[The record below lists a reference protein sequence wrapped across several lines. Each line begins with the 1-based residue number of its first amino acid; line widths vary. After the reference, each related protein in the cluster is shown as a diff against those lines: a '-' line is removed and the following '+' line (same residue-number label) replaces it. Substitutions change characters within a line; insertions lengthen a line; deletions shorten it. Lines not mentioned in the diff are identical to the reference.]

1 MAKKWIP
8 IIAVIVAIV
17 AIIVIA
23 VIGSNPSSRNK
34 TVYVTNINVT
44 TPHTGI
50 YNDESRGDV
59 KYFMLNDD
67 NTTLVDGKSTFDIDY
82 EVVPTNATYKEV
94 TFTSSDTDVATVDE
108 DGVVTFLSNNAV
120 FITLT
125 SQDEREIST
134 TVQLVWEPATS
145 SEFSITL
152 GDNDEVTY
160 QSLDDTQLFSVE
172 GDTLYLYEGM
182 SYVMNSDAVIETTEN
197 AYSTFENGV
206 LTTTAKGSF
215 TFTLTFDGKEP
226 ITQNVEVVEYINT
239 FARGTSYTSYQST
252 KDNIGQ
258 TNYLNKDVE
267 NYQVGV
273 DSPYHFDIVIQNDEL
288 ETVSLADAN
297 LEYTVYDIT
306 DGETLIE
313 DNTQVFTVNADG
325 SLSFV
330 KTNVG
335 KTYRVVV
342 EPKYNFLNRNAL
354 TFEFELTNGVNA
366 FTHYDLK
373 EYFADLDVN
382 NIVIH
387 SNISVVV
394 ESNQLDPSGRLINYD
409 DVGEAPEGHDGGDI
423 YTRKYTSS
431 DIGNGNLDI
440 NLIGNYFTIDATNMP
455 YLSVTDGYTFDIL
468 EWTDASG
475 YPCASIQTAIFK
487 VQDASG
493 DAYNT
498 GIEKEEDEIVNFNV
512 KNLRLTGNTSTGIIY
527 ETDEGGEPIIEDDEA
542 QVIANQGSSSA
553 GFMGRGAVVVS
564 TDNVVIT
571 NTNIGIYVTGS
582 FGGID
587 TNNTYIFDSWAN
599 GVFGWRTTSMSL
611 ENTTI
616 RQAGGAAICVTDA
629 TITDQYAPE
638 WMDVTFNF
646 GPNVVVDNYVS
657 GAEGYF
663 IVNNLSTVVPTL
675 KGQLDSSLQSLLG
688 KTVLK
693 DVVTDEGTESTFNFV
708 IQFGKEQNNYAY
720 KDKNIGNIGSEDGW
734 ETYIGGMWLVKEGN
748 YLLNKNNPSEKWEI
762 TGTTTTITKT
772 TDSQFI
778 MNIYNDSTE
787 EYERI
792 ERRSGYYTSLP
803 TGASVNG
810 AYVTGISEI
819 TNTDDAYLIAGIAG
833 GYMQDSRFLADITG
847 QDVVVEEN
855 EVSALA
861 LLNGEKTLIDS
872 LQQFKEALIESYPN
886 LASMIESINT
896 DLTATKQVIYN
907 KIAALGGDNIQA
919 GLDVFSGMVLD
930 DPELEELKD
939 LPKLVYLCD
948 VTLLNNI
955 KTNIETFNTVLE
967 LLNQFGDA
975 IPTFT
980 SGQVTSEQI
989 EQLKAGITGVVNGYA
1004 QVLAGAKL
1012 QPSLALIPTAL
1023 TLSNNQLGFTD
1034 GTENVNLIEAKINN
1048 DLLGDFSGIYICA
1061 GIYDVAA

>member
-1 MAKKWIP
+1 M
-8 IIAVIVAIV
+8 
-17 AIIVIA
+17 
-23 VIGSNPSSRNK
+23 
-34 TVYVTNINVT
+34 
-44 TPHTGI
+44 
-50 YNDESRGDV
+50 
-59 KYFMLNDD
+59 
-67 NTTLVDGKSTFDIDY
+67 
-82 EVVPTNATYKEV
+82 
-94 TFTSSDTDVATVDE
+94 
-108 DGVVTFLSNNAV
+108 
-120 FITLT
+120 
-125 SQDEREIST
+125 
-134 TVQLVWEPATS
+134 
-145 SEFSITL
+145 
-152 GDNDEVTY
+152 
-160 QSLDDTQLFSVE
+160 
-172 GDTLYLYEGM
+172 
-182 SYVMNSDAVIETTEN
+182 
-197 AYSTFENGV
+197 
-206 LTTTAKGSF
+206 
-215 TFTLTFDGKEP
+215 
-226 ITQNVEVVEYINT
+226 EYINT

-306 DGETLIE
+306 DGETLIK

-387 SNISVVV
+387 SNISVIV
-394 ESNQLDPSGRLINYD
+394 ESNQLDPSGRLVNFANVSD
-409 DVGEAPEGHDGGDI
+409 NNGVTGDI
-423 YTRKYTSS
+423 YTRRYTSS

-455 YLSVTDGYTFDIL
+455 YLSVTDGYTFGIL
-468 EWTDASG
+468 EWTESSG

-487 VQDASG
+487 VQDHTS
-493 DAYNT
+493 DAYDT
-498 GIEKEEDEIVNFNV
+498 GVEKEEDEIVNFNV

-734 ETYIGGMWLVKEGN
+734 ETYIKGLWLVKEGN

-762 TGTTTTITKT
+762 TRTTVTINKT

-778 MNIYNDSTE
+778 MNIYNDSTG

-792 ERRSGYYTSLP
+792 ERKNGYYDNIPS
-803 TGASVNG
+803 GASFNG
-810 AYVTGISEI
+810 AFVTGISEI

-833 GYMQDSRFLADITG
+833 GYMQDEKFAADITNTG
-847 QDVVVEEN
+847 TASGDV
-855 EVSALA
+855 AT
-861 LLNGEKTLIDS
+861 LLNGEVTLIES

-955 KTNIETFNTVLE
+955 ETNIETFNTVLE
-967 LLNQFGDA
+967 LLNSLDQFGSFVDLSA
-975 IPTFT
+975 YT
-980 SGQVTSEQI
+980 EQI
-989 EQLKAGITGVVNGYA
+989 EQLKTGITVVVNGYA
-1004 QVLAGAKL
+1004 QVLAGAKS
-1012 QPSLALIPTAL
+1012 PTSGLAQIPTVL

>member
-306 DGETLIE
+306 DGETLIK

-387 SNISVVV
+387 SNISVIV
-394 ESNQLDPSGRLINYD
+394 ESNQLDPSGRLVNFANVSD
-409 DVGEAPEGHDGGDI
+409 NNGVTGDI
-423 YTRKYTSS
+423 YTRRYTSS

-455 YLSVTDGYTFDIL
+455 YLSVTDGYTFGIL
-468 EWTDASG
+468 EWTNSSG

-720 KDKNIGNIGSEDGW
+720 ENKNIGNIGSEDGW
-734 ETYIGGMWLVKEGN
+734 ETYIGGMWLVREGN

-778 MNIYNDSTE
+778 MNIYNDNTE

-819 TNTDDAYLIAGIAG
+819 TNADDAYLMAGVAA
-833 GYMQDSRFLADITG
+833 GYMQDENFVADITG
-847 QDVVVEEN
+847 TGTATGQV
-855 EVSALA
+855 AT
-861 LLNGEKTLIDS
+861 LLNGEVT
-872 LQQFKEALIESYPN
+872 LIESLTPFMPLLDQFSSMLPE
-886 LASMIESINT
+886 LANINT

-919 GLDVFSGMVLD
+919 GLQAFSTALSD
-930 DPELEELKD
+930 DMQKI
-939 LPKLVYLCD
+939 VYLCD
-948 VTLLNNI
+948 ATLLNNI

>member
-23 VIGSNPSSRNK
+23 VIGSNPNSRNK

-44 TPHTGI
+44 TPHTDI
-50 YNDESRGDV
+50 YNIESIGEV
-59 KYFMLNDD
+59 KRFMLNDD

-82 EVVPTNATYKEV
+82 EVVPTNATHKEV

-160 QSLDDTQLFSVE
+160 QNIGSTQLFSVE
-172 GDTLYLYEGM
+172 DDTLYLYKGV
-182 SYVMNSDAVIETTEN
+182 SYEIGGDANVEITDSEAASLE
-197 AYSTFENGV
+197 SGILMTFEI
-206 LTTTAKGSF
+206 GSF
-215 TFTLTFDGKEP
+215 DMNLIFDGKEP

-288 ETVSLADAN
+288 ETVNLADAN

-387 SNISVVV
+387 SNISVIV
-394 ESNQLDPSGRLINYD
+394 ESNQLDPDGRLVNFANVSD
-409 DVGEAPEGHDGGDI
+409 NNGVTGDI
-423 YTRKYTSS
+423 YTRRYTSS

-455 YLSVTDGYTFDIL
+455 YLSVTNGYTFGIL
-468 EWTDASG
+468 EWTESSG

-564 TDNVVIT
+564 ADNVVIT

-646 GPNVVVDNYVS
+646 GPNIIVDNYVT

-720 KDKNIGNIGSEDGW
+720 ENKNIGNIGSEDGW
-734 ETYIGGMWLVKEGN
+734 ETYIGGMWLVREGN

-778 MNIYNDSTE
+778 MNIYNDNTE

-819 TNTDDAYLIAGIAG
+819 TNADDAYLMAGVAA
-833 GYMQDSRFLADITG
+833 GYMQDENFVADITG
-847 QDVVVEEN
+847 TGTATGQV
-855 EVSALA
+855 AT
-861 LLNGEKTLIDS
+861 LLNGEVT
-872 LQQFKEALIESYPN
+872 LIESLTPFMPLLDQFSSMLPE
-886 LASMIESINT
+886 LANINT

-919 GLDVFSGMVLD
+919 GLQAFSTALSD
-930 DPELEELKD
+930 DMQKI
-939 LPKLVYLCD
+939 VYLCD
-948 VTLLNNI
+948 ATLLNNI

-1048 DLLGDFSGIYICA
+1048 DMLGDFSGIYICA

>member
-23 VIGSNPSSRNK
+23 VIGSNPNSRNK

-44 TPHTGI
+44 TPHTDI
-50 YNDESRGDV
+50 YNIESIGEV
-59 KYFMLNDD
+59 KRFMLNDD

-82 EVVPTNATYKEV
+82 EVVPTNATHKEV

-160 QSLDDTQLFSVE
+160 QNIGSTQLFSVE
-172 GDTLYLYEGM
+172 DDTLYLYKGV
-182 SYVMNSDAVIETTEN
+182 SYEIGGDANVEITDSEAASLE
-197 AYSTFENGV
+197 SGILMTFEI
-206 LTTTAKGSF
+206 GSF
-215 TFTLTFDGKEP
+215 DMNLIFDGKEP

-288 ETVSLADAN
+288 ETVNLADAN

-387 SNISVVV
+387 SNISVIV
-394 ESNQLDPSGRLINYD
+394 ESNQLDPSGRLVNFANVSD
-409 DVGEAPEGHDGGDI
+409 NNGVTGDI
-423 YTRKYTSS
+423 YTRRYTSS

-455 YLSVTDGYTFDIL
+455 YLSVTDGYTFGIL
-468 EWTDASG
+468 EWTESSG

-498 GIEKEEDEIVNFNV
+498 GVEKEEDEIVNFNV

-734 ETYIGGMWLVKEGN
+734 ETYIGGMWLVREGN

-778 MNIYNDSTE
+778 MNIYNDNTE

-819 TNTDDAYLIAGIAG
+819 TNADDAYLMAGVAG
-833 GYMQDSRFLADITG
+833 GYMQDDNFAADITG
-847 QDVVVEEN
+847 LGTASGQV
-855 EVSALA
+855 AT
-861 LLNGEKTLIDS
+861 LLNGEVT
-872 LQQFKEALIESYPN
+872 LIESLTPFMPLLDQFSSMLPE
-886 LASMIESINT
+886 LANINT

-907 KIAALGGDNIQA
+907 KIAALGDGDIQA
-919 GLDVFSGMVLD
+919 GLQAFSTALSD
-930 DPELEELKD
+930 DMQKI
-939 LPKLVYLCD
+939 VYLCD
-948 VTLLNNI
+948 ATLLNNI

>member
-1 MAKKWIP
+1 M
-8 IIAVIVAIV
+8 
-17 AIIVIA
+17 
-23 VIGSNPSSRNK
+23 
-34 TVYVTNINVT
+34 T
-44 TPHTGI
+44 
-50 YNDESRGDV
+50 
-59 KYFMLNDD
+59 
-67 NTTLVDGKSTFDIDY
+67 
-82 EVVPTNATYKEV
+82 
-94 TFTSSDTDVATVDE
+94 
-108 DGVVTFLSNNAV
+108 
-120 FITLT
+120 
-125 SQDEREIST
+125 
-134 TVQLVWEPATS
+134 
-145 SEFSITL
+145 
-152 GDNDEVTY
+152 
-160 QSLDDTQLFSVE
+160 
-172 GDTLYLYEGM
+172 
-182 SYVMNSDAVIETTEN
+182 
-197 AYSTFENGV
+197 
-206 LTTTAKGSF
+206 
-215 TFTLTFDGKEP
+215 
-226 ITQNVEVVEYINT
+226 
-239 FARGTSYTSYQST
+239 
-252 KDNIGQ
+252 
-258 TNYLNKDVE
+258 
-267 NYQVGV
+267 
-273 DSPYHFDIVIQNDEL
+273 
-288 ETVSLADAN
+288 
-297 LEYTVYDIT
+297 
-306 DGETLIE
+306 
-313 DNTQVFTVNADG
+313 
-325 SLSFV
+325 
-330 KTNVG
+330 
-335 KTYRVVV
+335 
-342 EPKYNFLNRNAL
+342 
-354 TFEFELTNGVNA
+354 
-366 FTHYDLK
+366 
-373 EYFADLDVN
+373 
-382 NIVIH
+382 
-387 SNISVVV
+387 
-394 ESNQLDPSGRLINYD
+394 
-409 DVGEAPEGHDGGDI
+409 GDI
-423 YTRKYTSS
+423 YTRRYTSS

-455 YLSVTDGYTFDIL
+455 YLSVTNGYTFGIL
-468 EWTDASG
+468 EWTESSG

-564 TDNVVIT
+564 ADNVVIT

-646 GPNVVVDNYVS
+646 GPNIIVDNYVT

-720 KDKNIGNIGSEDGW
+720 ENKNIGNIGSEDGW
-734 ETYIGGMWLVKEGN
+734 ETYIGGMWLVREGN

-819 TNTDDAYLIAGIAG
+819 TNADDAYLMAGVAG
-833 GYMQDSRFLADITG
+833 GYMQDDNFAADITG
-847 QDVVVEEN
+847 LGTASGQV
-855 EVSALA
+855 AT
-861 LLNGEKTLIDS
+861 LLNGEVT
-872 LQQFKEALIESYPN
+872 LIESLTPFMPLLDQFSSMLPE
-886 LASMIESINT
+886 LANINT

-919 GLDVFSGMVLD
+919 GLQAFSTALSD
-930 DPELEELKD
+930 DMQKI
-939 LPKLVYLCD
+939 VYLCD
-948 VTLLNNI
+948 ATLLNNI

>member
-306 DGETLIE
+306 DGETLIK

-394 ESNQLDPSGRLINYD
+394 ERNQLDPSGRLINYD

-646 GPNVVVDNYVS
+646 GPNVVVDNYVT

-708 IQFGKEQNNYAY
+708 IQFGREKNNYAY

-734 ETYIGGMWLVKEGN
+734 ETYIGGMWLVREGN

-778 MNIYNDSTE
+778 MNIYNDNTE

-819 TNTDDAYLIAGIAG
+819 TNADDAYLMAGVAA
-833 GYMQDSRFLADITG
+833 GYMQDENFVADITG
-847 QDVVVEEN
+847 TGTATGQV
-855 EVSALA
+855 AT
-861 LLNGEKTLIDS
+861 LLNGEVT
-872 LQQFKEALIESYPN
+872 LIESLTPFMPLLDQFSSMLPE
-886 LASMIESINT
+886 LANINT

-919 GLDVFSGMVLD
+919 GLQAFSTALSD
-930 DPELEELKD
+930 DMQKI
-939 LPKLVYLCD
+939 VYLCD
-948 VTLLNNI
+948 ATLLNNI
-955 KTNIETFNTVLE
+955 KTNIETFSTVLE

-1048 DLLGDFSGIYICA
+1048 DMLGDFSGIYICA

>member
-306 DGETLIE
+306 DGETLIK

-387 SNISVVV
+387 SNISVIV
-394 ESNQLDPSGRLINYD
+394 ESNQLDPSGRLVNFANVSD
-409 DVGEAPEGHDGGDI
+409 NNGVTGDI
-423 YTRKYTSS
+423 YTRRYTSS

-455 YLSVTDGYTFDIL
+455 YLSVTDGYTFGIL
-468 EWTDASG
+468 EWTESSG

-498 GIEKEEDEIVNFNV
+498 GVEKEEDEIVNFNV

-720 KDKNIGNIGSEDGW
+720 ENKNIGNIGSEDGW
-734 ETYIGGMWLVKEGN
+734 ETYIGGMWLVREGN

-819 TNTDDAYLIAGIAG
+819 TNADDAYLMAGVAG
-833 GYMQDSRFLADITG
+833 GYMQDDNFAADITG
-847 QDVVVEEN
+847 LGTASGQV
-855 EVSALA
+855 AT
-861 LLNGEKTLIDS
+861 LLNGEVT
-872 LQQFKEALIESYPN
+872 LIESLTPFMPLLDQFSSMLPE
-886 LASMIESINT
+886 LANINT

-919 GLDVFSGMVLD
+919 GLQAFSTALSD
-930 DPELEELKD
+930 DMQKI
-939 LPKLVYLCD
+939 VYLCD
-948 VTLLNNI
+948 ATLLNNI

>member
-23 VIGSNPSSRNK
+23 VIGSNPNSRNK

-59 KYFMLNDD
+59 KYFMLNND
-67 NTTLVDGKSTFDIDY
+67 NTTPVDGKSTFDIDY
-82 EVVPTNATYKEV
+82 EVVPTNATYKKV
-94 TFTSSDTDVATVDE
+94 DFTSSDTNVATVDK

-252 KDNIGQ
+252 KDNIDQ

-387 SNISVVV
+387 SNISVIV
-394 ESNQLDPSGRLINYD
+394 ESNQLDPDGRLVNFANVSD
-409 DVGEAPEGHDGGDI
+409 NNGVTGDI
-423 YTRKYTSS
+423 YTRRYTSS

-455 YLSVTDGYTFDIL
+455 YLSVTDGYTFGIL
-468 EWTDASG
+468 EWTNTSG

-498 GIEKEEDEIVNFNV
+498 GVEKEEDEIVNFNV

-646 GPNVVVDNYVS
+646 GPNLVVDNYVS

-720 KDKNIGNIGSEDGW
+720 ENKNIGNIGSEDGW

-819 TNTDDAYLIAGIAG
+819 TNADDAYLMAGVVG
-833 GYMQDSRFLADITG
+833 GYIQDDNFAADITG
-847 QDVVVEEN
+847 LGTASGQV
-855 EVSALA
+855 AT
-861 LLNGEKTLIDS
+861 LLNGEVT
-872 LQQFKEALIESYPN
+872 LIESLTPFMPLLDQFSSMLPE
-886 LASMIESINT
+886 LANINT

-907 KIAALGGDNIQA
+907 KIAALGDGDIQA
-919 GLDVFSGMVLD
+919 GLQAFSTALSD
-930 DPELEELKD
+930 DMQKI
-939 LPKLVYLCD
+939 VYLCD
-948 VTLLNNI
+948 ATLLNNI
-955 KTNIETFNTVLE
+955 KTNIETFSTVLE

-1048 DLLGDFSGIYICA
+1048 DMLGDFSGIYICA

>member
-23 VIGSNPSSRNK
+23 VIGSNPNSRNK

-59 KYFMLNDD
+59 KYFMLNND
-67 NTTLVDGKSTFDIDY
+67 NTTPVDGKSTFNIDY
-82 EVVPTNATYKEV
+82 EVVPTNATYKKV
-94 TFTSSDTDVATVDE
+94 DFTSSDTDVATVDE

-387 SNISVVV
+387 SNISVIV

-409 DVGEAPEGHDGGDI
+409 DVGKAPEGYDGGDI
-423 YTRKYTSS
+423 YTRRYTSS

-455 YLSVTDGYTFDIL
+455 YLSVTNGYTFGIL
-468 EWTDASG
+468 EWTESSG

-564 TDNVVIT
+564 ADNVVIT

-611 ENTTI
+611 KNTTI

-646 GPNVVVDNYVS
+646 GPNLVVDNYVS

-720 KDKNIGNIGSEDGW
+720 ENKNIGNIGSEDGW
-734 ETYIGGMWLVKEGN
+734 ETYIGGMWLVREGN

-762 TGTTTTITKT
+762 TGTTTTINKT

-778 MNIYNDSTE
+778 MNIYNDNTE

-819 TNTDDAYLIAGIAG
+819 TNADDAYLMAGVAA
-833 GYMQDSRFLADITG
+833 GYMQDENFVADITG
-847 QDVVVEEN
+847 TGTATGQV
-855 EVSALA
+855 AT
-861 LLNGEKTLIDS
+861 LLNGEVT
-872 LQQFKEALIESYPN
+872 LIESLTPFMPLLDQFSSMLPE
-886 LASMIESINT
+886 LANINT

-919 GLDVFSGMVLD
+919 GLQAFSTALSD
-930 DPELEELKD
+930 DMQKI
-939 LPKLVYLCD
+939 VYLCD
-948 VTLLNNI
+948 ATLLNNI
-955 KTNIETFNTVLE
+955 KTNIETFSTVLE

-1048 DLLGDFSGIYICA
+1048 DMLGDFSGIYICA

>member
-23 VIGSNPSSRNK
+23 VIGSNPNSRNK

-44 TPHTGI
+44 TPHTDI
-50 YNDESRGDV
+50 YNIESIGEV
-59 KYFMLNDD
+59 KRFMLNDD

-82 EVVPTNATYKEV
+82 EVVPTNATHKEV

-160 QSLDDTQLFSVE
+160 QNIGSTQLFSVE
-172 GDTLYLYEGM
+172 DDTLYLYKGV
-182 SYVMNSDAVIETTEN
+182 SYEIGGDANVEITDSEAASLE
-197 AYSTFENGV
+197 SGILMTFEI
-206 LTTTAKGSF
+206 GSF
-215 TFTLTFDGKEP
+215 DMNLIFDGKEP

-288 ETVSLADAN
+288 ETVNLADAN

-387 SNISVVV
+387 SNISVIV
-394 ESNQLDPSGRLINYD
+394 ESNQLDPDGRLVNFANVSD
-409 DVGEAPEGHDGGDI
+409 NNGVTGDI
-423 YTRKYTSS
+423 YTRRYTSS

-455 YLSVTDGYTFDIL
+455 YLSVTDGYTFGIL
-468 EWTDASG
+468 EWTESSG

-498 GIEKEEDEIVNFNV
+498 GVEKEEDEIVNFNV

-527 ETDEGGEPIIEDDEA
+527 ETDEETGEPIIEDDEA

-616 RQAGGAAICVTDA
+616 RQAGGAAINVTDA

-638 WMDVTFNF
+638 WMDVTFTF
-646 GPNVVVDNYVS
+646 GPNVIVDNYVT

-708 IQFGKEQNNYAY
+708 IQFGREKNNYAY

-819 TNTDDAYLIAGIAG
+819 TNADDAYLMAGVVG
-833 GYMQDSRFLADITG
+833 GYIQDDNFAADITG
-847 QDVVVEEN
+847 LGTASGQV
-855 EVSALA
+855 AT
-861 LLNGEKTLIDS
+861 LLNGEVTLIES

-955 KTNIETFNTVLE
+955 ETNIETFNTVLE
-967 LLNQFGDA
+967 LLNSLDQFGSFVDLSA
-975 IPTFT
+975 YT
-980 SGQVTSEQI
+980 EQI
-989 EQLKAGITGVVNGYA
+989 EQLKTGITVVVNGYA
-1004 QVLAGAKL
+1004 QVLAGAKS
-1012 QPSLALIPTAL
+1012 PTSGLAQIPTVL

>member
-160 QSLDDTQLFSVE
+160 QNIGSTQLFSVE
-172 GDTLYLYEGM
+172 DDTLYLYKGV
-182 SYVMNSDAVIETTEN
+182 SYEIGGDANVEITDSEAASLE
-197 AYSTFENGV
+197 SGILMTFEI
-206 LTTTAKGSF
+206 GSF
-215 TFTLTFDGKEP
+215 DMNLIFDGKEP

-306 DGETLIE
+306 DGETLIK

-387 SNISVVV
+387 SNISVIV
-394 ESNQLDPSGRLINYD
+394 ESNQLDPDGRLVNFANVSD
-409 DVGEAPEGHDGGDI
+409 NNGVTGDI
-423 YTRKYTSS
+423 YTRRYTSS

-455 YLSVTDGYTFDIL
+455 YLSVTDGYTFGIL
-468 EWTDASG
+468 EWTESSG

-498 GIEKEEDEIVNFNV
+498 GVEKEEDEIVNFNV

-527 ETDEGGEPIIEDDEA
+527 ETDEETGEPIIEDDEA

-616 RQAGGAAICVTDA
+616 RQAGGAAINVTDA

-638 WMDVTFNF
+638 WMDVTFTF
-646 GPNVVVDNYVS
+646 GPNVIVDNYVT

-708 IQFGKEQNNYAY
+708 IQFGREKNNYAY

-819 TNTDDAYLIAGIAG
+819 TNADDAYLMAGVVG
-833 GYMQDSRFLADITG
+833 GYIQDDNFAADITG
-847 QDVVVEEN
+847 LGTASGQV
-855 EVSALA
+855 AT
-861 LLNGEKTLIDS
+861 LLNGEVTLIES

-955 KTNIETFNTVLE
+955 ETNIETFNTVLE
-967 LLNQFGDA
+967 LLNSLDQFGSFVDLSA
-975 IPTFT
+975 YT
-980 SGQVTSEQI
+980 EQI
-989 EQLKAGITGVVNGYA
+989 EQLKTGITVVVNGYA
-1004 QVLAGAKL
+1004 QVLAGAKS
-1012 QPSLALIPTAL
+1012 PTSGLAQIPTVL
-1023 TLSNNQLGFTD
+1023 TLSNNQLGFSD

>member
-306 DGETLIE
+306 DGETLIK

-387 SNISVVV
+387 SNISVIV
-394 ESNQLDPSGRLINYD
+394 ESNQLDPSGRLVNFANVSD
-409 DVGEAPEGHDGGDI
+409 NNGVTGDI
-423 YTRKYTSS
+423 YTRRYTSS

-498 GIEKEEDEIVNFNV
+498 GVEKEEDEIVNFNV

-734 ETYIGGMWLVKEGN
+734 ETYIGGMWLVREGN

-819 TNTDDAYLIAGIAG
+819 TNADDAYLMAGVAG
-833 GYMQDSRFLADITG
+833 GYMQDDNFAADITG
-847 QDVVVEEN
+847 LGTASGQV
-855 EVSALA
+855 AT
-861 LLNGEKTLIDS
+861 LLNGEVT
-872 LQQFKEALIESYPN
+872 LIESLTPFMPLLDQFSSMLPE
-886 LASMIESINT
+886 LANINT

-919 GLDVFSGMVLD
+919 GLQAFSTALSD
-930 DPELEELKD
+930 DMQKI
-939 LPKLVYLCD
+939 VYLCD
-948 VTLLNNI
+948 ATLLNNI

>member
-335 KTYRVVV
+335 KTYMVVV

-387 SNISVVV
+387 SNISVIV
-394 ESNQLDPSGRLINYD
+394 ESNQLDPSGRLVNFANVSD
-409 DVGEAPEGHDGGDI
+409 NNGVTGDI
-423 YTRKYTSS
+423 YTRRYTSS

-455 YLSVTDGYTFDIL
+455 YLSVTDGYTFGIL
-468 EWTDASG
+468 EWTESSG

-498 GIEKEEDEIVNFNV
+498 GVEKEEDEIVNFNV

-708 IQFGKEQNNYAY
+708 IQFGREKNNYAY

-819 TNTDDAYLIAGIAG
+819 TNADDAYLMAGVVG
-833 GYMQDSRFLADITG
+833 GYIQDDNFAADITG
-847 QDVVVEEN
+847 LGTASGQV
-855 EVSALA
+855 AT
-861 LLNGEKTLIDS
+861 LLNGEVTLIES

-955 KTNIETFNTVLE
+955 ETNIETFNTVLE
-967 LLNQFGDA
+967 LLNSLDQFGSFVDLSA
-975 IPTFT
+975 YT
-980 SGQVTSEQI
+980 EQI
-989 EQLKAGITGVVNGYA
+989 EQLKTGITVVVNGYA
-1004 QVLAGAKL
+1004 QVLAGAKS
-1012 QPSLALIPTAL
+1012 PTSGLAQIPTVL
-1023 TLSNNQLGFTD
+1023 TLSNNQLGFSD

-1048 DLLGDFSGIYICA
+1048 DMLGDFSGIYICA

>member
-306 DGETLIE
+306 DGETLIK

-387 SNISVVV
+387 SNISVIV
-394 ESNQLDPSGRLINYD
+394 ERNQLDPSGRLVNFANVSD
-409 DVGEAPEGHDGGDI
+409 NNGVTGDI
-423 YTRKYTSS
+423 YTRRYTSS

-553 GFMGRGAVVVS
+553 GFMGRGTVVVS

-638 WMDVTFNF
+638 WMDVTFTF
-646 GPNVVVDNYVS
+646 GPNVIVDNYVS

-720 KDKNIGNIGSEDGW
+720 KNKNIGNIGSEDGW

-778 MNIYNDSTE
+778 MNIYNDNTE

-819 TNTDDAYLIAGIAG
+819 TNADDAYLMAGVVG
-833 GYMQDSRFLADITG
+833 GYIQDDNFAADITDTGTASG
-847 QDVVVEEN
+847 QV
-855 EVSALA
+855 AT
-861 LLNGEKTLIDS
+861 LLNGEVTLIES

-907 KIAALGGDNIQA
+907 KIAALGGGDNVQA
-919 GLDVFSGMVLD
+919 GLGVFSGMVLD

-955 KTNIETFNTVLE
+955 ETNIETFNTVLE
-967 LLNQFGDA
+967 LLNSLDQSASLGLDLSAFA
-975 IPTFT
+975 T
-980 SGQVTSEQI
+980 QI

-1012 QPSLALIPTAL
+1012 QSSLALIPTAL
-1023 TLSNNQLGFTD
+1023 TLNNNQLGFTD

-1048 DLLGDFSGIYICA
+1048 DMLGDFSGIYICA

>member
-306 DGETLIE
+306 DGETLIK

-387 SNISVVV
+387 SNISVIV
-394 ESNQLDPSGRLINYD
+394 ESNQLDPSGRLVNFANVSD
-409 DVGEAPEGHDGGDI
+409 NNGVTGDI
-423 YTRKYTSS
+423 YTRRYTSS

-493 DAYNT
+493 DAYDT

-646 GPNVVVDNYVS
+646 GPNVIVDNYVT

-708 IQFGKEQNNYAY
+708 IQFGREKNNYAY

-819 TNTDDAYLIAGIAG
+819 TNADDAYLMAGVAG
-833 GYMQDSRFLADITG
+833 GYMQDDNFAADITG
-847 QDVVVEEN
+847 LGTASGQV
-855 EVSALA
+855 AT
-861 LLNGEKTLIDS
+861 LLNGEVTLIES

-907 KIAALGGDNIQA
+907 KIAALGDGDIQA
-919 GLDVFSGMVLD
+919 GLQAFSTALSD
-930 DPELEELKD
+930 DMQKI
-939 LPKLVYLCD
+939 VYLCD
-948 VTLLNNI
+948 ATLLNNI

>member
-23 VIGSNPSSRNK
+23 VIGSNPNSRNK

-44 TPHTGI
+44 TPHTDI
-50 YNDESRGDV
+50 YNIESIGEV
-59 KYFMLNDD
+59 KRFMLNDD

-82 EVVPTNATYKEV
+82 EVVPTNATHKEV

-160 QSLDDTQLFSVE
+160 QNIGSTQLFSVE
-172 GDTLYLYEGM
+172 DDTLYLYKGV
-182 SYVMNSDAVIETTEN
+182 SYEIGGDANVEITDSEAASLESGTLM
-197 AYSTFENGV
+197 TFEI
-206 LTTTAKGSF
+206 GSF
-215 TFTLTFDGKEP
+215 DMNLIFDGKEP

-288 ETVSLADAN
+288 ETVNLADAN

-387 SNISVVV
+387 SNISVIV

-409 DVGEAPEGHDGGDI
+409 DVGKAPEGYDGGDI
-423 YTRKYTSS
+423 YTRRYTSS

-455 YLSVTDGYTFDIL
+455 YLSVTNGYTFGIL
-468 EWTDASG
+468 EWTESSG

-564 TDNVVIT
+564 ADNVVIT

-611 ENTTI
+611 KNTTI

-646 GPNVVVDNYVS
+646 GPNLVVDNYVS

-720 KDKNIGNIGSEDGW
+720 ENKNIGNIGSEDGW
-734 ETYIGGMWLVKEGN
+734 ETYIGGMWLVREGN

-762 TGTTTTITKT
+762 TGTTTTINKT

-778 MNIYNDSTE
+778 MNIYNDNTE

-819 TNTDDAYLIAGIAG
+819 TNADDAYLMAGVAA
-833 GYMQDSRFLADITG
+833 GYMQDENFVADITG
-847 QDVVVEEN
+847 TGTATGQV
-855 EVSALA
+855 AT
-861 LLNGEKTLIDS
+861 LLNGEVT
-872 LQQFKEALIESYPN
+872 LIESLTPFMPLLDQFSSMLPE
-886 LASMIESINT
+886 LANINT

-919 GLDVFSGMVLD
+919 GLQAFSTALSD
-930 DPELEELKD
+930 DMQKI
-939 LPKLVYLCD
+939 VYLCD
-948 VTLLNNI
+948 ATLLNNI
-955 KTNIETFNTVLE
+955 KTNIETFSTVLE

-1048 DLLGDFSGIYICA
+1048 DMLGDFSGIYICA

>member
-306 DGETLIE
+306 DGETLIK

-387 SNISVVV
+387 SNISVIV
-394 ESNQLDPSGRLINYD
+394 ESNQLDPSGRLVNFANVSD
-409 DVGEAPEGHDGGDI
+409 NNGVTGDI
-423 YTRKYTSS
+423 YTRRYTSS

-455 YLSVTDGYTFDIL
+455 YLSVTDGYTFGIL
-468 EWTDASG
+468 EWTESSG

-498 GIEKEEDEIVNFNV
+498 GVEKEEDEIVNFNV

-527 ETDEGGEPIIEDDEA
+527 ETDEETGEPIIEDDEA
-542 QVIANQGSSSA
+542 QVIADQGSTSA

-564 TDNVVIT
+564 TDNVIIT

-587 TNNTYIFDSWAN
+587 ADYTYIFDSWAN
-599 GVFGWRTTSMSL
+599 GTFGWRTSKVEL
-611 ENTTI
+611 ANTTI
-616 RQAGGAAICVTDA
+616 RQAGGAAINVTDA
-629 TITDQYAPE
+629 TVSDAYSPE
-638 WMDVTFNF
+638 WMDVTFTF
-646 GPNVVVDNYVS
+646 GPNLVVDNYVT

-663 IVNNLSTVVPTL
+663 IVNNLSTVVPAL
-675 KGQLDSSLQSLLG
+675 KGELDGTLRTALS

-693 DVVTDEGTESTFNFV
+693 DSEDGSIFNFV
-708 IQFGKEQNNYAY
+708 IQFSREDSNYSIRDY
-720 KDKNIGNIGSEDGW
+720 EISNIGSEDGW
-734 ETYIGGMWLVKEGN
+734 RVYVPGRWLVRQGE
-748 YLLNKNNPSEKWEI
+748 YLVNENNPNERFLVGDNQS
-762 TGTTTTITKT
+762 TTITNIT
-772 TDSQFI
+772 VDSQFV
-778 MNIYNDSTE
+778 MNMFKDYNDSE
-787 EYERI
+787 PEYVTI
-792 ERRSGYYTSLP
+792 ERKSGYFTNNP
-803 TGASVNG
+803 VVTAFNG
-810 AYVTGISEI
+810 VGLAGISEI
-819 TNTDDAYLIAGIAG
+819 TSTDDALLIAGVAG
-833 GYMQDSRFLADITG
+833 GYMTDENFVQDITG
-847 QDVVVEEN
+847 QGTATGSV
-855 EVSALA
+855 AT
-861 LLNGEKTLIDS
+861 LLNGEETLI
-872 LQQFKEALIESYPN
+872 QTIEGILDGYGMSGMFDMT
-886 LASMIESINT
+886 S
-896 DLTATKQVIYN
+896 TKQVIKD
-907 KIAALGGDNIQA
+907 KISALGSDISS
-919 GLDVFSGMVLD
+919 GLVQFDTLNDMQ
-930 DPELEELKD
+930 KI
-939 LPKLVYLCD
+939 VYLCD
-948 VTLLNNI
+948 VELLNNI
-955 KTNIETFNTVLE
+955 NNNIETFNTILPLIDNFIQDPE
-967 LLNQFGDA
+967 QNAYAKANIQA
-975 IPTFT
+975 I
-980 SGQVTSEQI
+980 I
-989 EQLKAGITGVVNGYA
+989 DGYA
-1004 QVLAGAKL
+1004 QVAAGARAN
-1012 QPSLALIPTAL
+1012 S
-1023 TLSNNQLGFTD
+1023 TLVQATVAITCNNNQLSFKDSNGTD
-1034 GTENVNLIEAKINN
+1034 DLNLIEAKINR
-1048 DLLGDFSGIYICA
+1048 DALGQFSGILIYA
-1061 GIYDVAA
+1061 GLFDYVAA

>member
-335 KTYRVVV
+335 KTYMVVV

-387 SNISVVV
+387 SNISVIV
-394 ESNQLDPSGRLINYD
+394 ESNQLDPSGRLVNFANVSD
-409 DVGEAPEGHDGGDI
+409 NNGVTGDI
-423 YTRKYTSS
+423 YTRRYTSS

-455 YLSVTDGYTFDIL
+455 YLSVTDGYTFGIL
-468 EWTDASG
+468 EWTESSG

-512 KNLRLTGNTSTGIIY
+512 KNLRLTGNTSTGMIY
-527 ETDEGGEPIIEDDEA
+527 SPDITNEDDEA
-542 QVIANQGSSSA
+542 QVIATQGSSSA

-616 RQAGGAAICVTDA
+616 RQAGGAAICATDA
-629 TITDQYAPE
+629 TFTDQYAPE

-663 IVNNLSTVVPTL
+663 IANGLAVAVTGI
-675 KGQLDSSLQSLLG
+675 KGELNTALTSQLN

-693 DVVTDEGTESTFNFV
+693 DSDDESYEGSLFNFV
-708 IQFGKEQNNYAY
+708 IQFNKEENYCAY
-720 KDKNIGNIGSEDGW
+720 KNYEIRNIGDEGW
-734 ETYIGGMWLVKEGN
+734 STYIPGMWLENRDG
-748 YLLNKNNPSEKWEI
+748 YLVNTKNPSESWVIGGDIGTNGNVII
-762 TGTTTTITKT
+762 TEER
-772 TDSQFI
+772 DSQFV
-778 MNIYNDSTE
+778 MNIYNDSTG

-792 ERRSGYYTSLP
+792 ERKNGYYDNIPS
-803 TGASVNG
+803 GASFNG

-872 LQQFKEALIESYPN
+872 LKLFKTTLIETISTSYAD
-886 LASMIESINT
+886 LAPIIVPMIESINT

-907 KIAALGGDNIQA
+907 KIAALGGGNITTGLQA
-919 GLDVFSGMVLD
+919 FSTVLSD
-930 DPELEELKD
+930 DMQKI
-939 LPKLVYLCD
+939 VYLCD
-948 VTLLNNI
+948 ATLLNNI

-967 LLNQFGDA
+967 LLGSLDQSASLGLDLSAFA
-975 IPTFT
+975 T
-980 SGQVTSEQI
+980 QI
-989 EQLKAGITGVVNGYA
+989 EQLEAGITGVVNGYA

-1023 TLSNNQLGFTD
+1023 TLNNNQLGFTD
-1034 GTENVNLIEAKINN
+1034 GTEEVNLIEAKIAQ
-1048 DLLGDFSGIYICA
+1048 LGGFSGMYICA